1 MRKEIFI
8 TASDK
13 QKLEKLIM
21 EASAYETYKKDNIK
35 KLEEELQKATVVR
48 QEKIPDNVV
57 TMNSHVVLENMETGE
72 KEDYTLVYPHD
83 ADVMNNKISIM
94 APIGTAMLGY
104 QVDDIIEWPVPAGTI
119 KFKILEIVFQPE
131 ANGNYE
137 L

>member
-1 MRKEIFI
+1 MGKEIFI
-8 TASDK
+8 TAPDK

-35 KLEEELQKATVVR
+35 KLEEELLKATVLQ

-57 TMNSHVVLENMETGE
+57 TMNSQVVLENLETGE
-72 KEDYTLVYPHD
+72 TESYTLVYPQD

-94 APIGTAMLGY
+94 APVGTAILGS
-104 QVDDIIEWPVPAGTI
+104 QVGDIIEWPVPAGTI
-119 KFKILEIVFQPE
+119 KFKILKIVFQPE

>member
-1 MRKEIFI
+1 
-8 TASDK
+8 
-13 QKLEKLIM
+13 M

-35 KLEEELQKATVVR
+35 KLEEELLKATVLQ

-57 TMNSHVVLENMETGE
+57 TMNSQVVLENLETGE
-72 KEDYTLVYPHD
+72 TESYTLVYPQD

-94 APIGTAMLGY
+94 APVGTAILGY
-104 QVDDIIEWPVPAGTI
+104 QVGDIIEWPVPAGTI
-119 KFKILEIVFQPE
+119 KFRILQIVFQPE